1 MSIAVAL
8 LLFLLA
14 AASEA
19 VAEDPSP
26 TRQLRLSS
34 RELTALLLNSAPSRA
49 DTIEIDATSDAA
61 AERAAGLPPLFTLL
75 PPQPVDPKEGGTDEP
90 PLFAFGARIQGR
102 TLIAFT
108 RPGTKTDPDDRVV
121 YQRLVVSDLFQGRR
135 FAVTVFEDHALGG
148 GGTQVL
154 GFGARLLLRPAFTI
168 AGWRTRVE
176 MFASYDMT
184 LGAVGSIGITAR
196 SPAPPVIVPVVPFQ

>member
-1 MSIAVAL
+1 MSIVVAL
-8 LLFLLA
+8 LFCLLA
-14 AASEA
+14 SASEA
-19 VAEDPSP
+19 VAEDLRPS
-26 TRQLRLSS
+26 RQLRLSS
-34 RELTALLLNSAPSRA
+34 RELPALLLNSAPARPN
-49 DTIEIDATSDAA
+49 TIDIDALSDAP
-61 AERAAGLPPLFTLL
+61 AERGTGIPPLFTLL
-75 PPQPVDPKEGGTDEP
+75 PPQPVDPNETASTEP

-102 TLIAFT
+102 TLVAFT

-148 GGTQVL
+148 GVTQVL
-154 GFGARLLLRPAFTI
+154 GFGARLLLRPAFMI

-196 SPAPPVIVPVVPFQ
+196 SPAPQVIVPVH